1 MQDTPEHLQS
11 KLVENMTAQ
20 VAEKGQ
26 TSPSSLQELLSLLS
40 WWVCHCLVLP
50 KRPFS
55 WLLLIH
61 RSETGRKWGHRVTS
75 GMCCAMLLQ
84 KVWSWCMCGF
94 LWVWLPLRNSL
105 SVQKTEKHPL
115 KGSSLSSP
123 QVPTPENLADKSDFK
138 IGPNILKLL
147 CNNKHAIPIT
157 RESNNH
163 AYTYFP
169 LSTSK

>member
-123 QVPTPENLADKSDFK
+123 QVPTPAVQDENLADKSDFK

-147 CNNKHAIPIT
+147 CNNKHAMPIT
-157 RESNNH
+157 RESNNRTPIFH
-163 AYTYFP
+163 
-169 LSTSK
+169 

>member
-55 WLLLIH
+55 LVVIDSSLRNRTKVGSQSDIRYVL
-61 RSETGRKWGHRVTS
+61 
-75 GMCCAMLLQ
+75 CAMLLQ

-123 QVPTPENLADKSDFK
+123 QVPTPENLADKSDFSNWSQYFK
-138 IGPNILKLL
+138 TVVQQQA
-147 CNNKHAIPIT
+147 CNAN
-157 RESNNH
+157 
-163 AYTYFP
+163 Y
-169 LSTSK
+169 

>member
-123 QVPTPENLADKSDFK
+123 QVPTPAVQDENLADKSDFSK
-138 IGPNILKLL
+138 WSQYFKTVVQQQA
-147 CNNKHAIPIT
+147 CNAN
-157 RESNNH
+157 
-163 AYTYFP
+163 Y
-169 LSTSK
+169 